1 MVEPAT
7 EGRTSGAVPLDA
19 VTQPPVAPRP
29 DPVGAAAGWLGRRA
43 TVVVLLLA
51 LAAGA
56 WAVVGSRAVFPYL
69 SDDHD
74 EGLYLYQA
82 DALAHG
88 HLFPPA
94 PPHHPDAFLPW
105 LSVLSEGRFVLK
117 YTPVHASILAMSML
131 LTGSPRWALG
141 VVAAALVLLTYA
153 LAREVLG
160 DRRPALVAA
169 LFLALSPLFVIQS
182 ATFLSYC
189 TSLMLL
195 EAFALALLRGLRTD
209 RPPLLVV
216 SGFLLGLA
224 AFARPY
230 DAFVFALP
238 LGAYLLWSRRH
249 DRPRL
254 LRSAGWVGAGL
265 VLPLLAMFAYF
276 QTATGSP
283 FRSPFNL
290 LEPRDTLGFG
300 TRRLV
305 PGGPGLS
312 FTPAHGVY
320 GVARYVLL
328 VSFWGF
334 GGLVLVGFFLATVL
348 RRRVRGPQAWVALIV
363 VTYSAGYLF
372 FWGTFGTSVRGS
384 LTSFLGPFY
393 FLPVLVPVTLLA
405 ARGFTDLW
413 RHDRLM
419 AGTALAI
426 MAAVS
431 GYLLVRAVGVNLDLT
446 ADDRRL
452 HAAVANADLDR
463 SIVLLPPLYGP
474 TILHPFAWFWNTPE
488 DDART
493 IYALDRGDA
502 ANLALLRDYPDRKPY
517 RLRVVESHLRANPPD
532 PRFRTALERLTVVNG
547 DAVETSVIVENPTDD
562 PEVVLSVAAHGQR
575 RSWVLDGA
583 SVRGD
588 RYEVSVRIGPGVV
601 DVQGLAAPDRTERV
615 TPDGHLAL
623 SIETG
628 AGDGGLIEPRA
639 DQRLAFTVEGGVVW
653 MLFPGP
659 LPGEDPGPGRPIGVS
674 LPKG

>member
-7 EGRTSGAVPLDA
+7 EGRTSGTVPVD
-19 VTQPPVAPRP
+19 PVPRAAAEP
-29 DPVGAAAGWLGRRA
+29 RSDPPVGAPGWLGRRA

-56 WAVVGSRAVFPYL
+56 WAVVGSRSVFPYL

-74 EGLYLYQA
+74 EALYLYQA

-94 PPHHPDAFLPW
+94 PRHPDAFLPW
-105 LSVLSEGRFVLK
+105 LSVLSEGRFILK
-117 YTPVHASILAMSML
+117 YTPVHASVLAASL
-131 LTGSPRWALG
+131 VLTGSARWALG
-141 VVAAALVLLTYA
+141 VVAAGVVLLTYA

-160 DRRPALVAA
+160 DRRPALAAA

-189 TSLMLL
+189 SSLLLL
-195 EAFALALLRGLRTD
+195 EAFAFTLLRGLRTD
-209 RPPLLVV
+209 GRMLLGA

-224 AFARPY
+224 AFARPF
-230 DAFVFALP
+230 DALVFALP
-238 LGAYLLWSRRH
+238 LGVYVLWSRR
-249 DRPRL
+249 REPRRL
-254 LRSAGWVGAGL
+254 LTAVGWLGAGL
-265 VLPLLAMFAYF
+265 AVPLLAMFAYF
-276 QTATGSP
+276 EAATGSP

-305 PGGPGLS
+305 PGAPGLS

-328 VSFWGF
+328 ISFWGF
-334 GGLVLVGFFLATVL
+334 GGLLLVGFFLAAVL
-348 RRRVRGPQAWVALIV
+348 RRRPRGPQAWVALIV
-363 VTYSAGYLF
+363 LSYSTGYLF
-372 FWGTFGTSVRGS
+372 FWGTFGTSLRGT

-393 FLPVLVPVTLLA
+393 FLPVLVPVALLA
-405 ARGFTDLW
+405 GRGFTDLW

-419 AGTALAI
+419 ATTAFAV

-431 GYLLVRAVGVNLDLT
+431 GYLLVKAVRVNLDLT

-452 HAAVANADLDR
+452 HAAVAEADLGR

-493 IYALDRGDA
+493 VYALDRGDPG
-502 ANLALLRDYPDRKPY
+502 NVALLRDYPDRKPY

-532 PRFRTALERLTVVNG
+532 PRFRTALEPLTVVTG
-547 DAVETSVIVENPTDD
+547 RSVATSVALENPTDD
-562 PEVVLSVAAHGQR
+562 PEVVLSVALNGR
-575 RSWVLDGA
+575 RQSYVLDTA
-583 SVRGD
+583 SVRGR
-588 RYEVSVRIGPGVV
+588 RYDVRLHFGPGSVELE
-601 DVQGLAAPDRTERV
+601 GRPEPDRTEAV
-615 TPDGHLAL
+615 TPDEPVTL

-628 AGDGGLIEPRA
+628 AGGGAATERRA
-639 DQRLAFTVEGGVVW
+639 DRPLGLAVEGDVVRV
-653 MLFPGP
+653 LFPGTVGQEQ
-659 LPGEDPGPGRPIGVS
+659 LGPERPIGGPRPV
-674 LPKG
+674 G

>member
-1 MVEPAT
+1 MVP
-7 EGRTSGAVPLDA
+7 
-19 VTQPPVAPRP
+19 
-29 DPVGAAAGWLGRRA
+29 
-43 TVVVLLLA
+43 VVVVLLA

-56 WAVVGSRAVFPYL
+56 WAVGGSLSVFPYL

-94 PPHHPDAFLPW
+94 PRHPDAFLPW
-105 LSVLSEGRFVLK
+105 LSVLSEGRFILK
-117 YTPVHASILAMSML
+117 YTPVHASVLAASMV

-141 VVAAALVLLTYA
+141 VVAAGVVLLTYA

-160 DRRPALVAA
+160 DRRTALVAA

-182 ATFLSYC
+182 ATYLSYC
-189 TSLMLL
+189 TSLLLL
-195 EAFALALLRGLRTD
+195 EAFAFALLRGLRTD
-209 RPPLLVV
+209 RPVLLAF

-224 AFARPY
+224 AFARPF
-230 DAFVFALP
+230 DAVVFALP
-238 LGAYLLWSRRH
+238 LGVYLVWSRRH
-249 DRPRL
+249 DRARL
-254 LRSAGWVGAGL
+254 ARAAGWIGAGAA
-265 VLPLLAMFAYF
+265 LPLLAMGVYF
-276 QTATGSP
+276 QAATGSP

-305 PGGPGLS
+305 PGGPGLT

-334 GGLVLVGFFLATVL
+334 GGLVLVGFFLSPIL
-348 RRRVRGPQAWVALIV
+348 RRRLRGPQAWVALIV
-363 VTYSAGYLF
+363 VSYSAGYLF

-393 FLPVLVPVTLLA
+393 FLPILVPLTLLA

-419 AGTALAI
+419 AGTSMVV

-452 HAAVANADLDR
+452 HAAVADADLGR

-474 TILHPFAWFWNTPE
+474 TLLHPFAWFWNTPE

-502 ANLALLRDYPDRKPY
+502 KNLALLRDHPDRRPY

-532 PRFRTALERLTVVNG
+532 PRFRTALEPLTVVG
-547 DAVETSVIVENPTDD
+547 GPTVDASIALENPTDD
-562 PEVVLSVAAHGQR
+562 PEVVLSVLMDGRR
-575 RSWVLDGA
+575 RSWVLDGGSA
-583 SVRGD
+583 RGKRYDVRLRIDPTSVELEGRP
-588 RYEVSVRIGPGVV
+588 I
-601 DVQGLAAPDRTERV
+601 
-615 TPDGHLAL
+615 PDGIEDAEPDEHVTL
-623 SIETG
+623 SLETRRGGG
-628 AGDGGLIEPRA
+628 AAAERRA
-639 DQRLAFTVEGGVVW
+639 ERPLAFTVEGDVVW

-659 LPGEDPGPGRPIGVS
+659 VDGAELASERPIGVPRPVS
-674 LPKG
+674 

>member
-7 EGRTSGAVPLDA
+7 DGRTSRT
-19 VTQPPVAPRP
+19 VTA
-29 DPVGAAAGWLGRRA
+29 
-43 TVVVLLLA
+43 VVLLLA

-56 WAVVGSRAVFPYL
+56 WAVVGSRSVFPYL

-94 PPHHPDAFLPW
+94 PRHPDAFLPW
-105 LSVLSEGRFVLK
+105 LSVLSEGRFILK
-117 YTPVHASILAMSML
+117 YTPVHASVLAGSML
-131 LTGSPRWALG
+131 LTGTPRWALG
-141 VVAAALVLLTYA
+141 VVAAGVVLLTYA

-160 DRRPALVAA
+160 DRRAALVAA

-189 TSLMLL
+189 TSLLLL
-195 EAFALALLRGLRTD
+195 EAFAFALLRGLRTD
-209 RPPLLVV
+209 RPWLLAAG
-216 SGFLLGLA
+216 GFLLGLA
-224 AFARPY
+224 AFARPF
-230 DAFVFALP
+230 DALVFALP
-238 LGAYLLWSRRH
+238 LGTYLVWSRRH
-249 DRPRL
+249 DRARL
-254 LRSAGWVGAGL
+254 LRAVGWVAAGL
-265 VLPLLAMFAYF
+265 ALPLLAMLAYF
-276 QTATGSP
+276 QAATGSP

-305 PGGPGLS
+305 PGGPGLQ

-320 GVARYVLL
+320 GVVRYALL

-334 GGLVLVGFFLATVL
+334 GGLVLVGFFLAVVVG
-348 RRRVRGPQAWVALIV
+348 RRLRGPQAWLALVV

-393 FLPVLVPVTLLA
+393 FLPVLVPVSVLA
-405 ARGFTDLW
+405 ARGLTDLW
-413 RHDRLM
+413 RHDWLM
-419 AGTALAI
+419 AATSLVV

-431 GYLLVRAVGVNLDLT
+431 GYLLVRAVNVNLDLT

-452 HAAVANADLDR
+452 HAAVADVDLER

-474 TILHPFAWFWNTPE
+474 TLLHPFAWFWNTPT

-493 IYALDRGDA
+493 IYALDRGDP
-502 ANLALLRDYPDRKPY
+502 ANLELLRDHGDRKPY

-532 PRFRTALERLTVVNG
+532 PRFRTALEPLTVVG
-547 DAVETSVIVENPTDD
+547 GPTVGTSVTLDSPTDD
-562 PEVVLSVAAHGQR
+562 PEVVLSVAMDGR
-575 RSWVLDGA
+575 RQSWVLDRE
-583 SVRGD
+583 SVRGK
-588 RYEVSVRIGPGVV
+588 RYDVRLRIDPTSVELEGRPVPDGIEDVEPDEYVTLSVETAPG
-601 DVQGLAAPDRTERV
+601 GGAPTER
-615 TPDGHLAL
+615 
-623 SIETG
+623 
-628 AGDGGLIEPRA
+628 RA
-639 DQRLAFTVEGGVVW
+639 KWRLAFTVEGDVVW

-659 LPGEDPGPGRPIGVS
+659 VDGAEPGSERPIGV
-674 LPKG
+674 PRPVG

>member
-7 EGRTSGAVPLDA
+7 EGRTTGTAQVDP
-19 VTQPPVAPRP
+19 APQAPAAARP
-29 DPVGAAAGWLGRRA
+29 DPVGSVTGWLGRRA
-43 TVVVLLLA
+43 TAVVVLLA

-56 WAVVGSRAVFPYL
+56 WAVVGSRSVFPYL

-94 PPHHPDAFLPW
+94 PRHPEAFLPW
-105 LSVLSEGRFVLK
+105 LSVLSEGRFILK
-117 YTPVHASILAMSML
+117 YTPVHASVLAGSML

-141 VVAAALVLLTYA
+141 LVAAGVVLFIYA

-189 TSLMLL
+189 TSLLLL
-195 EAFALALLRGLRTD
+195 EAFAFALLRGLRTD
-209 RPPLLVV
+209 RCLLLAL
-216 SGFLLGLA
+216 GGLLLGLA
-224 AFARPY
+224 AFARPF
-230 DAFVFALP
+230 DALVFALP
-238 LGAYLLWSRRH
+238 LGAYLVWSRRH
-249 DRPRL
+249 DRARL
-254 LRSAGWVGAGL
+254 LRTAGWVGAGL
-265 VLPLLAMFAYF
+265 ALPLLAMLAYF
-276 QTATGSP
+276 QAATGSP

-320 GVARYVLL
+320 GVARYAVL

-334 GGLVLVGFFLATVL
+334 GGLVLVGFFLATVV
-348 RRRVRGPQAWVALIV
+348 RRRLRGPQAWVALVV

-405 ARGFTDLW
+405 GRGFTDLW

-419 AGTALAI
+419 AGTSLVV

-452 HAAVANADLDR
+452 HAAVADAELER

-474 TILHPFAWFWNTPE
+474 TLLHPFAWFWNTPE

-493 IYALDRGDA
+493 IYALDRGDP
-502 ANLALLRDYPDRKPY
+502 ANLTLLRDYPDRQPY

-532 PRFRTALERLTVVNG
+532 PRFRTALERLTVVTG
-547 DAVETSVIVENPTDD
+547 PAVELAVTLENPTDD
-562 PEVVLSVAAHGQR
+562 PEVTLAVTMSGR
-575 RSWVLDGA
+575 RQAYVLDTSSVHGRRYDVRLRVTPA
-583 SVRGD
+583 SV
-588 RYEVSVRIGPGVV
+588 GVV
-601 DVQGLAAPDRTERV
+601 GRGGPDRTEEVALDQSV
-615 TPDGHLAL
+615 TLV
-623 SIETG
+623 IETG
-628 AGDGGLIEPRA
+628 PGGVSTEPRA
-639 DQRLAFTVEGGVVW
+639 DRSLAFAVDSDVVW

-659 LPGEDPGPGRPIGVS
+659 VTGEESGPGRPIS
-674 LPKG
+674 LPRPIG